1 MVFLKLIFI
10 NFSEI
15 TPGKYHTVIPFPL
28 HSKRSRF
35 NLPNFKFHSIFTAR
49 NSISSRNRPSLNAL
63 RDNQREIS
71 HRQNHNRINQLNYGK
86 CISFQNKI
94 LYSGDNNQIKR
105 STSFDSYFKKIKT
118 SNFQAEQDHDNN
130 NTLNEMKN
138 ETFQN
143 VSINV
148 HIDGN
153 LINHHERSKSTTPI
167 AMADNNHQIIN
178 GGNNKQSKVLLRS
191 ERKFINNDK
200 ENYHNN
206 TYNNRR
212 SLMETIRSI
221 EMTSDDDNEHRSLQR
236 LQDKSNYYSKS
247 IFDLY
252 NNKPTEKSRYHNNN
266 NIGTDE
272 TFKTEGRKRLYG
284 TRSQYLT
291 SNNEQ
296 KNNTDT
302 RTHSYPPAKL
312 LQPINTNTN
321 SAAATDASNTRLR
334 FLTGQTLSDIN
345 YESIVNSIV
354 NSSITSLNMIDNNN
368 DQLIKKSNTTNVQS
382 SSPTSTITTKPTMT
396 IKPLRTVN
404 KRKLNED

>member
-1 MVFLKLIFI
+1 M
-10 NFSEI
+10 
-15 TPGKYHTVIPFPL
+15 
-28 HSKRSRF
+28 
-35 NLPNFKFHSIFTAR
+35 
-49 NSISSRNRPSLNAL
+49 SSRNRPSLNIL

-71 HRQNHNRINQLNYGK
+71 NRQNPRQINQLNYSK

-94 LYSGDNNQIKR
+94 LCSGDNNHIKR
-105 STSFDSYFKKIKT
+105 SASFDSYFKKIKT
-118 SNFQAEQDHDNN
+118 SNFEAEQDQVNN
-130 NTLNEMKN
+130 NTMNEMKN

-143 VSINV
+143 VSTNV
-148 HIDGN
+148 HVDGN
-153 LINHHERSKSTTPI
+153 VINHHERSKATTPI
-167 AMADNNHQIIN
+167 AMVNNNHHQIIN
-178 GGNNKQSKVLLRS
+178 GSNNKQSKVLLRS
-191 ERKFINNDK
+191 ERKLINNNK
-200 ENYHNN
+200 EGYHN
-206 TYNNRR
+206 TYDNRR

-221 EMTSDDDNEHRSLQR
+221 EMTSDNDNEHRSLQR

-252 NNKPTEKSRYHNNN
+252 NKPTEKSRYNNN
-266 NIGTDE
+266 NRTDE

-321 SAAATDASNTRLR
+321 SAAATDASSTRLK

-354 NSSITSLNMIDNNN
+354 NSSISSLNMIGIDNNN
-368 DQLIKKSNTTNVQS
+368 DQLITKTNTNIITNS
-382 SSPTSTITTKPTMT
+382 STSTLANKPTMT

-404 KRKLNED
+404 KRKLNEDEF